1 MKTPSDLSHKIVREN
16 NTQAYWVSRRSA
28 AKNAKPTTIMLI
40 LHTEQ
45 YISITIV
52 VKLECHY
59 VVEV

>member
-1 MKTPSDLSHKIVREN
+1 MKTPSDLSHKIMREN
-16 NTQAYWVSRRSA
+16 NTQAYWVSRRPA
-28 AKNAKPTTIMLI
+28 AKNAKPTTIIMII

-45 YISITIV
+45 YISI